1 MLGEEISRII
11 QEQRTLEIRYE
22 ELIHQ
27 VCACACARARARH
40 GEPSTIGSYASHLR
54 TGRSKGAVISWMSCV
69 GRLKD
74 KQLGPDAGGGVEI
87 DFDTTQ
93 THVRALTHTQ
103 YTHTH
108 THTHTAPEHEGIF
121 QPY

>member
-27 VCACACARARARH
+27 VCARARARAGD
-40 GEPSTIGSYASHLR
+40 GEPSTVGSYASHLR

-69 GRLKD
+69 GRLTD
-74 KQLGPDAGGGVEI
+74 KLLGPDAGGGVE
-87 DFDTTQ
+87 
-93 THVRALTHTQ
+93 RS
-103 YTHTH
+103 
-108 THTHTAPEHEGIF
+108 
-121 QPY
+121 